1 MELQHYNES
10 FIEFLGQATSPF
22 HAVRAMGQ
30 QLAGAGFARLKVR
43 SGPLWPDRGTT

>member
-22 HAVRAMGQ
+22 HAVRAS
-30 QLAGAGFARLKVR
+30 AD
-43 SGPLWPDRGTT
+43 W

>member
-22 HAVRAMGQ
+22 HAVRAK
-30 QLAGAGFARLKVR
+30 AED
-43 SGPLWPDRGTT
+43 W